1 MEQSSAIFAFE
12 GRFVVCK
19 EGQVTYIMRDDSA
32 LPDTKKNVVIKDG
45 IYSVIYWKHHGQY
58 AALQLRVNGTIDI
71 IENEDLKERMQEN
84 LDVRGAGADENDIPA
99 IRYQESPGQP

>member
-1 MEQSSAIFAFE
+1 MEQSSVIFAFE

-19 EGQVTYIMRDDSA
+19 EGQVTYI
-32 LPDTKKNVVIKDG
+32 N
-45 IYSVIYWKHHGQY
+45 HGQY

-99 IRYQESPGQP
+99 IRHQESPGQP